1 MKFKNFEK
9 MYLQMFAGDGDGASG
24 DGGGAGTGGSGEG
37 GNQIV
42 SFDDYLKLEGNQ
54 AEFDRRVQK
63 AINTAVANAQEKWKA
78 LSDEK
83 LSEAEKLAKMT
94 KDEKE
99 EYMRQKERNEF
110 EKEKA
115 AFEREKLLVE
125 VKKELQSQSLPLE
138 FSEALADI
146 ADAEKIKTAIAE
158 IKKVWD
164 AAITEAIK
172 SKARQETPIEG
183 GRSVGTTGKMS
194 DLREMA
200 KKNRI
205 IKN

>member
-1 MKFKNFEK
+1 MKFKNFKK
-9 MYLQMFAGDGDGASG
+9 MNLQMFAE
-24 DGGGAGTGGSGEG
+24 DGGGAGGDGGGSGADGGNEG
-37 GNQIV
+37 GNQPL
-42 SFDDYLKLEGNQ
+42 SFDDFLKQEGNQ
-54 AEFDRRVQK
+54 AEFDRRIQK
-63 AINTAVANAQEKWKA
+63 AIGTAVANAQEKWKT

-125 VKKELQSQSLPLE
+125 VKKELQTQNLPLE
-138 FSEALADI
+138 FSESLVNI
-146 ADAEKIKTAIAE
+146 SDAGKIKAAIAE

-164 AAITEAIK
+164 AAIAEAIK
-172 SKARQETPIEG
+172 DKARQDPPTEG
-183 GRSVGTTGKMS
+183 GRSAGSTSAVSG
-194 DLREMA
+194 LRQMA
-200 KKNRI
+200 KESRI

>member
-9 MYLQMFAGDGDGASG
+9 MYLQMFAGDGDGADG

-37 GNQIV
+37 GNQTV

-99 EYMRQKERNEF
+99 EYLRQKERNEF

-125 VKKELQSQSLPLE
+125 VRKELQTQSLPLE
-138 FSEALADI
+138 FSESLVNI
-146 ADAEKIKTAIAE
+146 SDAGKIKNAIAE

-164 AAITEAIK
+164 AGIAEAIK
-172 SKARQETPIEG
+172 DKARQDSPQEG
-183 GRSVGTTGKMS
+183 GRAAGATGQMS
-194 DLREMA
+194 DIREMA
-200 KKNRI
+200 KKSRI